1 MDFHI
6 GKFNI
11 NITCSLVPLDN
22 YNLFTFEQ
30 LLINS
35 SKFEGCN
42 IKKKTI
48 NDVKDYMSSVKV
60 PNIFVLYMKLF
71 NSTKCFRNSND
82 KDCGFVG
89 IFKTATNEYE
99 EFYNIGLNPD
109 YIPDLQELVNW
120 YYNLK
125 CDNDLYK
132 LIGIACYLLYENIH
146 PHYDGNGR
154 MGRLLFIENVYNK
167 CYVPISHKILKHRKL
182 HDNLF
187 PENVIRIYHNQDIND
202 IYSKQDVQ
210 KYYNITID
218 DELLQK
224 ILLLLH
230 DRTRTG
236 QPGQGC
242 F

>member
-1 MDFHI
+1 MNFHI

-11 NITCSLVPLDN
+11 NITCSLPSGQSSVETNVSPFDN

-35 SKFEGCN
+35 SRFEECN

-48 NDVKDYMSSVKV
+48 NDVKDYMSNTRV

-71 NSTKCFRNSND
+71 NTTKCFRDSND

-89 IFKTATNEYE
+89 IFKRATNTYE

-109 YIPDLQELVNW
+109 YIPDLQELVDW

-132 LIGIACYLLYENIH
+132 IIGFACYLLYEHIH

-154 MGRLLFIENVYNK
+154 MGRLLFLENVYNK
-167 CYVPISHKILKHRKL
+167 CYVPISHKILNRRRL

-187 PENVIRIYHNQDIND
+187 PENVIRIYHDQDVNE
-202 IYSKQDVQ
+202 IYSKQDVA
-210 KYYNITID
+210 KYYSITID
-218 DELLQK
+218 DDMLHK
-224 ILLLLH
+224 ILLLL
-230 DRTRTG
+230 RE
-236 QPGQGC
+236 
-242 F
+242 